1 VKDSERKAMSE
12 RKRNLHP
19 LVTMDTGSLSREVSY
34 KDFAAI
40 RQFFSPKN
48 VIVEFSSE
56 VTVN

>member
-1 VKDSERKAMSE
+1 MSE

-19 LVTMDTGSLSREVSY
+19 LVTMDTDSLYREVSN

-48 VIVEFSSE
+48 VIVEFYSE